1 MIERIRRYGS
11 WILSLIL
18 AVFCACILCIYVS
31 PMEDLSL
38 DLSLMVEEGF
48 ADIDPANFDS
58 KGWTVYTQEGSTKTE
73 LTPNGFGGYTGLE
86 LGQTFYFSRLMTED
100 LDSPTL
106 QISTAEW
113 NFVVFLDGEVIYSD
127 YPEQK
132 AAIGQLHLP
141 VNEWVRE
148 EPITITLPADYHG
161 KVLTIA
167 QSFPEWTE
175 TGSVTA
181 WPASV
186 RLYCGYAYESGLI
199 SETTQSTLIASAAF
213 LLVLVLLAGFV
224 LSGDWSI
231 LCLAL
236 VAIHWMADMLI
247 STSFHARY
255 FPTNVNTVDAVLPL
269 ISTLGLLC
277 FLTLRSGKHG
287 KYLWIPVAG
296 YGLALVGNVLS
307 LGLFPSFNSIFS
319 PFVFLTNG
327 LPVWLAFISLA
338 MVMVMGAI
346 WWRKE
351 NWFYRM
357 FIPLAFAGIMVSWAV
372 QIFFINKGFAWTL
385 IVTSLASGQIH
396 YLHTP
401 FQTGITAAA
410 LLTAVAEVVK
420 KELNRRAE
428 KHLMEQRQE
437 LTMASFENLRRQHE
451 EVMMLRHDMLRH
463 FRTLHDMGGDERRTE
478 YLSELIGQNQN
489 IRPVVESG
497 NEMLDI
503 ILNGK
508 LSAAVDAGIRVDV
521 PRAAAPAQLRLS
533 DPDLCTLVMNIVDN
547 AISAAS
553 KAEMPFMKL
562 NIYEKAGYLVLLC
575 ENSFDPQAVETE
587 VKKETVPKHGLG
599 LKIIRNIVDKYEGV
613 IREEAADGLFNI
625 EIVIPMD

>member
-11 WILSLIL
+11 WVLSLIL

-127 YPEQK
+127 FPEQK

-141 VNEWVRE
+141 MNEWVRE

-247 STSFHARY
+247 GTSFHAHY
-255 FPTNVNTVDAVLPL
+255 FPTNANTVDAVLPL

-346 WWRKE
+346 RWRKE
-351 NWFYRM
+351 NWFYRV
-357 FIPLAFAGIMVSWAV
+357 FIPLAFAGIMVNWAV

-428 KHLMEQRQE
+428 KHLMEQRQD

-451 EVMMLRHDMLRH
+451 AVMMLRHDMLRH

-508 LSAAVDAGIRVDV
+508 LSAAVDAGIRVEV
-521 PRAAAPAQLRLS
+521 PRSAAPAQLRLS

-575 ENSFDPQAVETE
+575 ENSFDPQAAETE